1 MIRQQNR
8 TFRIVCAP
16 AQMEAVRA
24 LLLAEGYVFEP
35 EPFSPWAFRLVREP
49 KPLGASIAAF
59 FGLVYIQDR
68 SSMLPV
74 LAARPDA
81 AGLALD
87 MCASPGS
94 KTGFLGQ
101 LVPPGAA
108 IVANEPN
115 RVRLGTLRRNM
126 AVLSMANVALT
137 SRPGEDL
144 PLIIPAFD
152 TILLD
157 APCSGWGTVERNP
170 QVTRL
175 WRGRRLEPLIALQR
189 RLLER
194 AALLLAPG
202 GRLVYSTCTTNPQ
215 ENEEQ
220 TLFAV
225 NELGLRLVRLPAVE
239 GFAMDEPHDAGAAGA
254 WRVNG
259 ADSQSQGFYVAA
271 FEKEEAPPSAPPEP
285 PARIPGAGGEAL
297 DASCLEEAGLDRRL
311 PGPGRLAAFEGTVH
325 FLPRR
330 AEEALA
336 GRIAWQGF
344 ALGRLG
350 PGGRLRPFSRL
361 RSLMG
366 APRAGRDLDVEAVE
380 PLAALLQ
387 GQSLRLD
394 GSGAGRAGLYFRGLP
409 LGLISVKNG
418 RALWSEA

>member
-1 MIRQQNR
+1 M
-8 TFRIVCAP
+8 
-16 AQMEAVRA
+16 A
-24 LLLAEGYVFEP
+24 LLHAEGYVFEP

-49 KPLGASIAAF
+49 KPLGASVAAF

-68 SSMLPV
+68 SSMLPI
-74 LAARPDA
+74 LAAVPEE

-94 KTGFLGQ
+94 KTGFLAQ
-101 LVPPGAA
+101 LLHPEAA
-108 IVANEPN
+108 VVANEPN
-115 RVRLGTLRRNM
+115 RVRFGTLRRNM
-126 AVLSMANVALT
+126 AVLALPNVAFV
-137 SRPGEDL
+137 SRPGEEL
-144 PLIIPAFD
+144 PWVSPAFD

-157 APCSGWGTVERNP
+157 APCSGWGTAERNP

-175 WRGRRLEPLIALQR
+175 WRGRRLEPLITLQR

-215 ENEEQ
+215 ENEAQ

-225 NELGLRLVRLPAVE
+225 EELGLRLVRLPEVA
-239 GFAMDEPHDAGAAGA
+239 GFAMDEPHAAGAAGA

-259 ADSQSQGFYVAA
+259 ANSQSQGFYVAA
-271 FEKEEAPPSAPPEP
+271 FEKEKAPPSAPSDP
-285 PARIPGAGGEAL
+285 PARIPDAGGEAL
-297 DASCLEEAGLDRRL
+297 DASCLEEAGLEGAL
-311 PGPGRLAAFEGTVH
+311 PGPGRIAAFDGTVY

-344 ALGRLG
+344 ALGRPG
-350 PGGRLRPFSRL
+350 PEGRLRPFARL

-366 APRAGRDLDVEAVE
+366 CPRAGRDLDVEAVE

-387 GQSLRLD
+387 GQSLRLE
-394 GSGAGRAGLYFRGLP
+394 GAGTGRAGLYFRGMP